1 MLPESVEYFYI
12 LKNINTGMYYAG
24 SRYTKKQYSH
34 PDQLLNT
41 THKYPYL
48 TSCKRIKEDV
58 SSYIIVKVKVFPD
71 GGAYDYETRFLKR
84 IKAQR
89 NPGWL
94 NAHENTG
101 INFNWNG
108 HSHTEETKKK
118 IAAANKGRIVSKET
132 TEKQKASLKSKP
144 PLTCPHCN
152 KVGNASNMKRWHFD
166 KCTVLGNIRA
176 PLSDEQKA
184 KMSKKLKGKPK
195 SAETKAKMSAA
206 ALALPQDVYDKRG
219 AKLKGRVFNS
229 DTILKMSDSAKNR
242 PKLTCPHCAAIQT
255 ASTIYR
261 YHFDNCKLKGV

>member
-1 MLPESVEYFYI
+1 MLPETVEYFYI

-34 PDQLLNT
+34 PDQLLNPN
-41 THKYPYL
+41 HKYPYL
-48 TSCKRIKEDV
+48 TSCKRIKEDT
-58 SSYIIVKVKVFPD
+58 SSYIVVKVKTFPT

-84 IKAQR
+84 IKAQS
-89 NPGWL
+89 NPNWI

-101 INFNWNG
+101 INFNWMG

-118 IAAANKGRIVSKET
+118 IGAGNRGKIVSQSSRDKLS
-132 TEKQKASLKSKP
+132 QSLKEKP
-144 PLTCPHCN
+144 LLTCPHCN

-195 SAETKAKMSAA
+195 SAETKAKMSASALAMVRSPEWHESMQRTHRGKIVSDETKAKMSAA
-206 ALALPQDVYDKRG
+206 AL
-219 AKLKGRVFNS
+219 
-229 DTILKMSDSAKNR
+229 TR
-242 PKLTCPHCAAIQT
+242 PKVVCPHCNAIQG

-261 YHFDNCKLKGV
+261 YHFDNCKLS